1 MTEPTVT
8 TSATTTAA
16 MTAQTSAALKD
27 LLFRI
32 ADDCLIIAHR
42 HSEWTGFGPL
52 LEEDI
57 AFSSIAQD
65 KLGHAN
71 AVYKIL
77 HEHFGEA
84 APDTIAFTRVESAFK
99 CSQFVELPN
108 GNYDFSL
115 MRHFLFDASELF
127 RWQLLQ
133 QSSFEPLA
141 KLAKKIHGE
150 IKYHVYHAQTW
161 IIQLGAKGNEESH
174 ARMQSALDTAWPY
187 ALGIFEQGSDEGALI
202 NANIFVGEGA
212 LKSDWL
218 EFVAERCTDASLV
231 VPTNAQP
238 MLGGRKGYHTEYLK
252 PLLDEM
258 NEVFRIDPSAEW

>member
-1 MTEPTVT
+1 MMLNN
-8 TSATTTAA
+8 TA
-16 MTAQTSAALKD
+16 LHD

-32 ADDCLIIAHR
+32 ADDCLIVAHR

-77 HEHFGEA
+77 HEAFGEA
-84 APDTIAFTRVESAFK
+84 VPDAIAFGRDEMQFK
-99 CSQFVELPN
+99 CCQFVELPN

-115 MRHFLFDASELF
+115 MRHFLFDASEHF
-127 RWQLLQ
+127 RWQNLQ
-133 QSSFEPLA
+133 QSSFEPLS
-141 KLAKKIHGE
+141 KLARKIHGE

-161 IIQLGAKGNEESH
+161 VEQLGAKGNEESH
-174 ARMQSALDTAWPY
+174 ARMQSALNKAWPY
-187 ALGIFEQGSDEGALI
+187 ALGIFEHGADEGALI
-202 NANIFVGEGA
+202 ESGEFVGEDA
-212 LKSDWL
+212 LKAQWL
-218 EFVAERCTDASLV
+218 EFVQERLAAATLV
-231 VPTNAQP
+231 VPSEVAP
-238 MLGGRKGYHTEYLK
+238 ILGGRKGYHSQYLK

-258 NEVFRIDPSAEW
+258 NEVFRIDPAAEW